1 MIDPLLRERVDRLAR
16 QGVES
21 PYLDRLRARI
31 HPEQAVADI
40 EREILQEIAEA
51 LGRSEERLE
60 YALLELDVVEQS
72 LRASPDPTQEA
83 ALIASHAKWR
93 DEALRR
99 RWELEV
105 HREALR
111 MYDHSMLD
119 TLHPIP
125 PAWKPSR
132 RDH

>member
-31 HPEQAVADI
+31 NPEQAVADI

-60 YALLELDVVEQS
+60 YALLELDLVEQS
-72 LRASPDPTQEA
+72 LRASPDPAQEA
-83 ALIASHAKWR
+83 DLAASHARWR

-119 TLHPIP
+119 ALHPIP